1 MNQQEKSGG
10 VKLTKEKNY
19 EQLEK
24 NFPEFLKDL
33 DRLVS
38 IPSYLKE
45 DGSKYPFGE
54 NIQKALEEMLKICK
68 ELRFKTYIDPAGYYG
83 YAEIGEGET
92 LLGVLG
98 HLDVVPP
105 GDLGKWDND
114 PFAPVIKD
122 GKYYARGAQDDKGP
136 TLAAIY
142 ALKTLLD
149 SGFKLKYRVRFIFGT
164 DEENLWRDMPKYV
177 EKEEMPSI
185 GFTPDSKFPLIY
197 SEKGLLQCKLIG
209 KNESGMIFK
218 GGDAFNSVPS
228 NIVVPYDKELA
239 ETLKKLNYEFK
250 EFGENIEVVG
260 KSVHAQIAEEGINA
274 INRYLHA
281 LEVMGKHSKAGKFV
295 VDNLIGHKFAEP
307 IFGKVADEHSGEL
320 KFNLGKIEFNKDNEI
335 LCIDM
340 RIPVTY
346 DVNDIVDALSK
357 KAKEYGLEYSKY
369 DFLKS
374 IYVPLDS
381 ELVTTLMSAYQ
392 EVTGDMKSTPIAS
405 GGATYARAINNC
417 VAFGCVIPGSPKTEH
432 QPNEYIIVEDI
443 KKAIKIY
450 MAAFEKFNK

>member
-1 MNQQEKSGG
+1 M
-10 VKLTKEKNY
+10 TKERYYK
-19 EQLEK
+19 QLEE
-24 NFPEFLKDL
+24 NFPKFIKDL
-33 DRLVS
+33 DRLIS
-38 IPSYLKE
+38 IPSYYTE
-45 DGSKYPFGE
+45 DNSGYPFGE
-54 NIQKALEEMLKICK
+54 PIQKALEEMLKICK
-68 ELRFKTYIDPAGYYG
+68 ELGFKTYIDPEGYYG
-83 YAEIGEGET
+83 YAEMGEGEK

-105 GDLGKWDND
+105 GDLGKWNND
-114 PFAPVIKD
+114 PFKPIIKD
-122 GKYYARGAQDDKGP
+122 RKYYGRGSQDDKGP

-149 SGFKLKYRVRFIFGT
+149 SGFELKYRVRFIFGT

-209 KNESGMIFK
+209 KNESGMKFK

-228 NIVVPYDKELA
+228 SIVVEDDKELA
-239 ETLKKLNYEFK
+239 KILKELNYEFK
-250 EFGENIEVVG
+250 EHDGKIEIIG
-260 KSVHAQIAEEGINA
+260 KSVHAQVAEEGINA

-281 LEVMGKHSKAGKFV
+281 LEKLGRSSKAGKFV
-295 VDNLIGHKFAEP
+295 EENLIGYDFAEP
-307 IFGKVADEHSGEL
+307 IFGNIEDEHSGKL
-320 KFNLGKIEFNKDNEI
+320 KFNLGKIEFNDDEEI

-346 DVNDIVDALSK
+346 NVDDIVDMLTK
-357 KAKEYGLEYSKY
+357 KAAQYGLAYSKY

-392 EVTGDMKSTPIAS
+392 EVTGDMVSTPIAS

-432 QPNEYIIVEDI
+432 QPNEYIIIDDM
-443 KKAIKIY
+443 KKAMKIY
-450 MAAFEKFNK
+450 MTAFEKFNK